1 MVFYRDFLLIFPS
14 FQFLRLDVSFLCPV
28 FLCSVS
34 LCVCVSLSFVLFAL
48 QAQKYCSKSP
58 FDGHIS
64 DNNNNYSFSN
74 YIFCVCLSFL
84 FLFNCCTIVRHR
96 FAFSIIPFE
105 MASVGIS
112 VIRTNNTKWRRVE
125 CHIQLQDFNDMIWTK
140 LKVDFLFEICVCVC
154 LLLAQ
159 EIEMNQNKN
168 CAHTVEIST
177 RKLTDNYMHWHQK
190 CHPACASRHH
200 YGCGQVKVD
209 G

>member
-1 MVFYRDFLLIFPS
+1 MVSSFATEHDDDQQKNTRPHFPTILNINRFDAVVFHCEQMAQQSCCFEWRKKTTTNTKPCLDETQFKYIFQMVFYRDFLLIFPS

-125 CHIQLQDFNDMIWTK
+125 CHIQLQDFNDMI
-140 LKVDFLFEICVCVC
+140 
-154 LLLAQ
+154 
-159 EIEMNQNKN
+159 
-168 CAHTVEIST
+168 
-177 RKLTDNYMHWHQK
+177 
-190 CHPACASRHH
+190 
-200 YGCGQVKVD
+200 
-209 G
+209 